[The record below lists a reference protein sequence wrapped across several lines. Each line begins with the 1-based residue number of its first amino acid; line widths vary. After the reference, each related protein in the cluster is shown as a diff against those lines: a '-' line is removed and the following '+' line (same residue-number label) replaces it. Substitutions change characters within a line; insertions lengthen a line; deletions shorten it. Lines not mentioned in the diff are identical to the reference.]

1 MAVKNSTLF
10 ELARKYNPEF
20 ARHTAK
26 ITASRLDL
34 GWEANKAFATDP
46 QPINDWFAIVM
57 TWALQKVDIA
67 EVRDVLME
75 AGLVEAFDTPFGNAI
90 QRIAVNQIKPVSPK
104 FRGLQD
110 GDSIDM
116 FTVRKPDLDER
127 FFTQNFDFQNF
138 ITLQEY
144 QIKLILQ
151 NEFGMEQVTG
161 GIVKQLEN
169 SFKTQRY
176 LNTLEALNA
185 GINSSDYPLKD
196 TQVVE
201 MDSWGSGTGGAVTD
215 AELLNFIQAVKK
227 MSYALSIT
235 PSTKAYNAAGFDTA
249 VDPSNFVL
257 LIRPDILVDIQ
268 TKLRVGAYN
277 PEDISLPFEVQAVEN
292 FGGMVPY
299 VDVPD
304 TSAGAQEGDTV
315 ATQVYPIYDSLG
327 VVIGYDTDK
336 TATDPDYD
344 EDDIYWVD
352 GNDGVLAVLAQK
364 GLIFTTMQNGIQQ
377 VVTPYNARGAY
388 QNIFYNV
395 IGAGVHYDYYYDM
408 ITFNAPSD
416 DDDDD

>member
-1 MAVKNSTLF
+1 MAVRNSTLF

-26 ITASRLDL
+26 ITAERLDL
-34 GWEANKAFATDP
+34 GWEANKQFATNP

-75 AGLVEAFDTPFGNAI
+75 AGLVEAYDTPFGNAV

-104 FRGLQD
+104 FRGLSD

-116 FTVRKPDLDER
+116 FTVRKPDLDAR

-185 GINSSDYPLKD
+185 GINSTDFPLKD

-201 MDSWGSGTGGAVTD
+201 MASWTDGAVTD
-215 AELLNFIQAVKK
+215 AELLDFIQSVKK
-227 MSYALSIT
+227 MSYALSIS
-235 PSTKAYNAAGFDTA
+235 PSTKAYNAASFDTA

-292 FGGMVPY
+292 FGGMIPQV
-299 VDVPD
+299 
-304 TSAGAQEGDTV
+304 EGNR
-315 ATQVYPIYDSLG
+315 VYPVYNDLG
-327 VVIGYDTDK
+327 EVIGYSATEGAT
-336 TATDPDYD
+336 TATYD
-344 EDDIYWVD
+344 DDDITWVD
-352 GNDGVLAVLAQK
+352 SNADVLAVLAQK

-395 IGAGVHYDYYYDM
+395 IGAGVHYDYYYDC
-408 ITFNAPSD
+408 ITFNKPE
-416 DDDDD
+416 

>member
-26 ITASRLDL
+26 ITAERLDL
-34 GWEANKAFATDP
+34 GWEANKQFASNP

-75 AGLVEAFDTPFGNAI
+75 AGLVEAYDTPFGNAV

-104 FRGLQD
+104 FRGLSD

-116 FTVRKPDLDER
+116 FTVRKPDLDAR

-185 GINSSDYPLKD
+185 GINSSDFPLQD

-201 MDSWGSGTGGAVTD
+201 MDAWGSGTAGAVTD

-227 MSYALSIT
+227 MAYALSIS

-249 VDPSNFVL
+249 VDPANFVL

-292 FGGMVPY
+292 FGGMLPY
-299 VDVPD
+299 VDV
-304 TSAGAQEGDTV
+304 AGEGGTTV
-315 ATQVYPIYDSLG
+315 ATQVYPIYDDLG
-327 VVIGYDTDK
+327 VVIGYDTNSAAT
-336 TATDPDYD
+336 TATYD

-352 GNDGVLAVLAQK
+352 TNADVLAVLAQK

-388 QNIFYNV
+388 QNVFYNV
-395 IGAGVHYDYYYDM
+395 IGAGCHFDFYYDM
-408 ITFNAPSD
+408 ITFNKPSI
-416 DDDDD
+416 

>member
-20 ARHTAK
+20 ASHTSK
-26 ITASRLDL
+26 ITAGRLDL
-34 GWEANKAFATDP
+34 GWEANKNFATNP
-46 QPINDWFAIVM
+46 QPINEWFSIVM
-57 TWALQKVDIA
+57 TWALQKVSIA
-67 EVRDVLME
+67 EVRDVLMD

-90 QRIAVNQIKPVSPK
+90 ERIAINQIKSVSPK
-104 FRGLQD
+104 FRGLNN
-110 GDSIDM
+110 GDSVDM
-116 FTVRKPDLDER
+116 FVVRKPDMEAR

-138 ITLQEY
+138 ISLQEY

-161 GIVKQLEN
+161 GIVAQLEN

-185 GINSSDYPLKD
+185 GINSTDFPLKD

-227 MSYALSIT
+227 MAYALSIT

-249 VDPSNFVL
+249 VDPDEFVL
-257 LIRPDILVDIQ
+257 LVRPDILVDIQ

-277 PEDISLPFEVQAVEN
+277 PEDLALPFKVQAVEN
-292 FGGMVPY
+292 FGGMTPTY
-299 VDVPD
+299 VVND
-304 TSAGAQEGDTV
+304 TS
-315 ATQVYPIYDSLG
+315 YPVFPAYDSLG
-327 VVIGYDTDK
+327 SVAGWSLEDGGSVN
-336 TATDPDYD
+336 PDLH
-344 EDDIYWVD
+344 DDMITWVD
-352 GNDGVLAVLAQK
+352 GNSDVIAVLAQK

-395 IGAGVHYDYYYDM
+395 IGAGVHYDYFYDC
-408 ITFNAPSD
+408 ITFNKPAGD
-416 DDDDD
+416 